1 LISGREPGDVRADMN
16 DVNRPRAPRAVIF
29 DLGKVLLDFDYTRA
43 ARALSSHSALA
54 PTEFK
59 RVVDQSPL
67 LHQFESGGLT
77 NQEFYQEVSR
87 LTQYRGSFDEFAA
100 AFGDIFDEIEP
111 MIALQRQLR
120 ERGIPTWIFSNTNDL
135 AVGHIR
141 RRYPF
146 FAGFQGYV
154 LSHEIGAMKPLP
166 ASYESVE
173 ARTGHRGADLLYL
186 DDRLE
191 NIEGARQRGW
201 RTIHHAV
208 PAESIQQ
215 VLTAL
220 EWVS

>member
-1 LISGREPGDVRADMN
+1 MN
-16 DVNRPRAPRAVIF
+16 NVNRANAPRAIIF

-43 ARALSSHSALA
+43 ARALSPHSALA

-77 NQEFYQEVSR
+77 NEEFYREVSR

-111 MIALQRQLR
+111 MVELQRQLR
-120 ERGIPTWIFSNTNDL
+120 DRGIPTWIFSNTNDL

-146 FAGFQGYV
+146 FGGFHGYV
-154 LSHEIGAMKPLP
+154 FSHEIGAMKPLP

-173 ARTGHRGADLLYL
+173 RQTGHRGPELLYL

-191 NIEGARQRGW
+191 NIEGARLRGW
-201 RTIHHAV
+201 RTIHHAE
-208 PAESIQQ
+208 PADSIRQ
-215 VLTAL
+215 VLSAL
-220 EWVS
+220 ESTA